1 MLSDQVSRDDKSRK
15 LLNISFFNVLG
26 ASKELR
32 KLSIINFRK
41 TSFTLDLRDQQIF
54 RNLQDLKI
62 VQCNAMEKIWITKLP
77 CLRSLQVEEC
87 PKMVEI
93 ILVEE
98 SKMSN
103 EDPEKDSFLPSLMEI
118 SLITMQNLKS
128 ICRRPLLLPSLKKVC
143 VRNCPELE
151 KLSFEL
157 KSATRLQ
164 DLQLIGC
171 NNMAEM
177 IGVGDH
183 DEA

>member
-1 MLSDQVSRDDKSRK
+1 
-15 LLNISFFNVLG
+15 
-26 ASKELR
+26 
-32 KLSIINFRK
+32 
-41 TSFTLDLRDQQIF
+41 
-54 RNLQDLKI
+54 
-62 VQCNAMEKIWITKLP
+62 
-77 CLRSLQVEEC
+77 
-87 PKMVEI
+87 MVEI

-128 ICRRPLLLPSLKKVC
+128 ICRRPLLLPSLKKVY

-157 KSATRLQ
+157 KSATRLR

-171 NNMAEM
+171 NNMAKM
-177 IGVGDH
+177 IGVGDP